1 MGKLVDNLLRHLK
14 RDYKQLIG
22 GVFAIFSI
30 VILLIVIFY
39 LTPKEV
45 QSSLILERNKPNLLT
60 MWSNHFIHF
69 DETHLWGNIKGFLI
83 SSTFLLIVLF
93 FTKNIKL
100 FHKLLILNLT
110 IIPILL
116 SLAWLFIFTKEGL
129 RIAGFSGVIG
139 SFLSSSILL
148 YLFRVTNIFG
158 IRLNIALS
166 SSWVGCS
173 FILILLLTYYPAYQI
188 IYLSMFILGTF
199 LFTLYT
205 LKTIKIEDKRRKLRK
220 QKLSTHLLILSLLLA
235 VPVLTLLLS
244 APLFPPLSVFKE
256 RPIGIGVHFIGIV
269 AGLVVVCFI
278 ESGWSKHFQEI
289 KEKCHKE

>member
-1 MGKLVDNLLRHLK
+1 M
-14 RDYKQLIG
+14 
-22 GVFAIFSI
+22 F
-30 VILLIVIFY
+30 
-39 LTPKEV
+39 
-45 QSSLILERNKPNLLT
+45 LE
-60 MWSNHFIHF
+60 
-69 DETHLWGNIKGFLI
+69 
-83 SSTFLLIVLF
+83 
-93 FTKNIKL
+93 
-100 FHKLLILNLT
+100 
-110 IIPILL
+110 
-116 SLAWLFIFTKEGL
+116 
-129 RIAGFSGVIG
+129 

-188 IYLSMFILGTF
+188 IYLSIFILSTF
-199 LFTLYT
+199 LFPFYI
-205 LKTIKIEDKRRKLRK
+205 LKTIKIKNERKRLRK
-220 QKLSTHLLILSLLLA
+220 QKLSTHLLILPLLLA